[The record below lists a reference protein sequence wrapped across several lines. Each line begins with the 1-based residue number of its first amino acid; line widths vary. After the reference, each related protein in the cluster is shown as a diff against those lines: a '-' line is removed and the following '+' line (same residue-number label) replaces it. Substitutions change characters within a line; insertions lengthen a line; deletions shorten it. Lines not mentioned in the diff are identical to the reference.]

1 MNIMEF
7 REYLT
12 QKHVLKKGEK
22 RLKEISVKQYI
33 NRLENMRGDG
43 IYNEEKR
50 IDLILEQK
58 IQERYQDWKTYVK
71 TIEHYLSSKYY

>member
-1 MNIMEF
+1 M
-7 REYLT
+7 
-12 QKHVLKKGEK
+12 
-22 RLKEISVKQYI
+22 KEISVKQYI